1 MKISFLCSSAPIAT
15 YARTTL
21 AMTVG
26 PILMRVLDLRKSD
39 DDDVC
44 CSSQETPRLLAARQ
58 LPKKHILSAQAKI
71 GVSLIVLHCCLL
83 LITIAQKAKLR
94 NIVIITT
101 TSLSGVAQRA
111 CDRKAEER
119 RGKEMTWRVDVV

>member
-1 MKISFLCSSAPIAT
+1 VKISFLCSSAPIAT

-39 DDDVC
+39 ADDVC

-71 GVSLIVLHCCLL
+71 GVSLIFLHCCLL
-83 LITIAQKAKLR
+83 LIT
-94 NIVIITT
+94 IVIITT

-111 CDRKAEER
+111 CDKER
-119 RGKEMTWRVDVV
+119 RGKEKTWRVDVV